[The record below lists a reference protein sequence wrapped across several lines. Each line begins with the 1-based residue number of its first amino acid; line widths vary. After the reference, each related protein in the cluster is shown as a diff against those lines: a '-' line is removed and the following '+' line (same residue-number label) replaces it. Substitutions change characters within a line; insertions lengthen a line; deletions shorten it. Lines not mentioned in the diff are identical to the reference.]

1 MSAADLLRT
10 APQHQPV
17 EADLVAA
24 AIDAALACSLACS
37 VCASACLSADED
49 LSACVR
55 DALDC
60 ADVSATTARVLARLG
75 PLDRAAMRSLLTA
88 CLDACRACAASCS
101 PHAEHREHCARCAAS
116 CSACAAACGDLLDAV
131 RDV

>member
-1 MSAADLLRT
+1 MTTADLLRT
-10 APQHQPV
+10 GSSRLPV

-24 AIDAALACSLACS
+24 ALDALRACSLACS

-49 LSACVR
+49 LSAVVR

-60 ADVSATTARVLARLG
+60 ADVADAAVRVLARSES
-75 PLDRAAMRSLLTA
+75 PQRDAATALLA
-88 CLDACRACAASCS
+88 AVVAAAQQCAGSCS

-116 CSACAAACGDLLDAV
+116 CEDAAGTCQALLDAV
-131 RDV
+131 REV